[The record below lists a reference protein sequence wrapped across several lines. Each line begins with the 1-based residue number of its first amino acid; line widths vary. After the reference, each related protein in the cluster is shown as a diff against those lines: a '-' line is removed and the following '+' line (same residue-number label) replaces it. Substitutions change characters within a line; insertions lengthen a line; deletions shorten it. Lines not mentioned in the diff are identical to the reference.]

1 MESNFTVISNNLLCL
16 SFYRVFRFIFI
27 KKKKIKICCAN
38 HSFLKTINSIK
49 TRKPTIIGRTRF
61 RVFFSFFFLKRVRYW
76 ILENYVHIHKITFEK
91 FVHFP
96 VYFTIYILWVI
107 SIFDVKNIIKG
118 GKKKIVDDLDRLIG
132 LEIIVRKNRSFEIFN
147 NF

>member
-1 MESNFTVISNNLLCL
+1 MFIILSRF
-16 SFYRVFRFIFI
+16 SFYFYKK

-118 GKKKIVDDLDRLIG
+118 GKKNCRWP
-132 LEIIVRKNRSFEIFN
+132 RSFNWLGN
-147 NF
+147 NCSKKSILRNFQ